1 VTVALEALWALT
13 WRDLIRFLRDRSQV
27 LGALARPL
35 LWLLFMGKG
44 LRTALPAVH
53 GVDYEHFVFA
63 GAIAMAVL
71 FSGMFQSITMIWDR
85 EFGFLKE
92 VLVAPIPRTAI
103 VLGKVLSGGAVT
115 MLQGLMTVAFAPLV
129 GVRITPAQGAQL
141 VGVIAAL
148 SISFTALGVVLATRM
163 RSFEGFGVISNFVV
177 LPLYFLSGGVFPID
191 RLPPW
196 MSALVHVNPMTYGV
210 DLMRSALGQP
220 SHFPALLDLGIV
232 LAFGTA
238 MVGLA
243 LLLFRRE

>member
-1 VTVALEALWALT
+1 MTAALEAIWALT
-13 WRDLIRFLRDRSQV
+13 WRDLLRFLRDRGQV

-44 LRTALPAVH
+44 LRSAVPSVH
-53 GVDYEHFVFA
+53 GIDYEHFVFA

-71 FSGMFQSITMIWDR
+71 FSGTFQSITIIWDR

-92 VLVAPIPRTAI
+92 VLVAPIPRTSI

-115 MLQGLMTVAFAPLV
+115 LVQGLMTVAFAPLV
-129 GVRITPAQGAQL
+129 GVHISPRQGLGL
-141 VGVIAAL
+141 VAVVAVLAV
-148 SISFTALGVVLATRM
+148 SFTALGVVLATRM

-191 RLPPW
+191 RLPRW
-196 MSALVHVNPMTYGV
+196 MAVLVHVNPMTYGV

-220 SHFPALLDLGIV
+220 SHFHPGLDAAVVAG
-232 LAFGTA
+232 FGAA

-243 LLLFRRE
+243 LALFRRE